1 MKQILAAFLALGS
14 TSAGA
19 EEMVL
24 TPAMAKAATAL
35 IQEQGYNCPVVKM
48 VSGKGQDARGAVL
61 KAWCG
66 PDDGTDNVFSDFTFK
81 LTARNDGN
89 FEIAEWR

>member
-1 MKQILAAFLALGS
+1 MKQILAALFAFAA
-14 TSAGA
+14 TSASA
-19 EEMVL
+19 EEMTL

-48 VSGKGQDARGAVL
+48 VSAKGQDARGAVMR
-61 KAWCG
+61 AWCG
-66 PDDGTDNVFSDFTFK
+66 PDDGTDNVYSDFTFK

-89 FEIAEWR
+89 FEIGAWQ

>member
-1 MKQILAAFLALGS
+1 MKQILAALFALAA

-19 EEMVL
+19 KEMKL

-48 VSGKGQDARGAVL
+48 VSGKGQDPRGAVM

-66 PDDGTDNVFSDFTFK
+66 PDDGTDNVYTDFTFK

-89 FEIAEWR
+89 FEIAVWK